1 MKKISCKIVHYFLN
15 ERTNITK
22 FEFSC
27 NLKATSSRAMGCRAP
42 NPNQSARQHADS
54 VSSVF
59 SLFGRQN
66 KKNSYKIN
74 YHYKIKQTI

>member
-1 MKKISCKIVHYFLN
+1 MKKKIACKIVHYFLN

-59 SLFGRQN
+59 NLFGRQN
-66 KKNSYKIN
+66 KKTRTK
-74 YHYKIKQTI
+74 